1 MLFRPEPRFR
11 GLPEDAFDVF
21 GIADRAAR
29 RRAILERFHPALEVL
44 GEDLLA
50 RLRPPEG
57 TVLHPHL
64 PRLDWPANYQPFCTW
79 LALSLE
85 AHGYQ
90 AGPQLNVGVHR
101 DHVAARLAWDAAAA
115 GFGRFEFVCTFDDLG
130 EQIVSVARSLDLRFR
145 VYAGAPWPE
154 GSRLVFEDPVDL
166 GGAFDEVKRRGVWW
180 EVGRRWNLPESLPL
194 LSSSELSGRIGE
206 IFEALLPSFLRAAA

>member
-11 GLPEDAFDVF
+11 GFPRDAFGVF
-21 GIADRAAR
+21 DIPDRAER
-29 RRAILERFHPALEVL
+29 RRAILDRFHPPLQTL

-50 RLRPPEG
+50 RLRLPEG
-57 TVLHPHL
+57 AVLHAHL

-101 DHVAARLAWDAAAA
+101 DHVAARLAWDTSAAA
-115 GFGRFEFVCTFDDLG
+115 FGRFEFVCTFDDLG
-130 EQIVSVARSLDLRFR
+130 ARIVETARERDLRVR
-145 VYAGAPWPE
+145 VYASAPWPE
-154 GSRLVFEDPVDL
+154 GSRLVFESPDDL
-166 GGAFDEVKRRGVWW
+166 RGSFEEVKRRGVWW
-180 EVGRRWNLPESLPL
+180 EVGARWDVGGPL
-194 LSSSELSGRIGE
+194 DLVASPELSERTGDV
-206 IFEALLPSFLRAAA
+206 FEALLPSFLRAAA